1 MARKYNKKKKSKK
14 KYSELE
20 KLAFQMGKVNKG
32 LKNTNSKV
40 YDSYNAGFEAKT
52 SKRKPLY

>member
-1 MARKYNKKKKSKK
+1 
-14 KYSELE
+14 
-20 KLAFQMGKVNKG
+20 MGKVNKG